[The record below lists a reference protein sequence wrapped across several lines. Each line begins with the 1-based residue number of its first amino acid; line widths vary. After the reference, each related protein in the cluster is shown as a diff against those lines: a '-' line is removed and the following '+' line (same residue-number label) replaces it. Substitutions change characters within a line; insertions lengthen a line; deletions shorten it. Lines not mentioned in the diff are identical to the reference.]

1 MYIADMKL
9 PKEMVAAS
17 SIPFILSIL
26 AQGDNYGYAI
36 IRRIRELS
44 KGEIELSEGMLYPV
58 LHWLVADGQIRSRWQ
73 KSKIGRE
80 RRYYSLEPKGKRAL
94 DEQRRQWG
102 VVTATLGQLWENGH
116 ISLRRSQ
123 KGLPCEICE

>member
-44 KGEIELSEGMLYPV
+44 KGEIELSEGMLFPV
-58 LHWLVADGQIRSRWQ
+58 LQWLVADGQIRSRWQ

-102 VVTATLGQLWENGH
+102 V
-116 ISLRRSQ
+116 
-123 KGLPCEICE
+123 